1 MKQNRNAPSVASS
14 VAPSLAPSVASIA
27 AASLEDRIE
36 MIRAEIERVVQDRVD
51 TIARE
56 SPGVPKGV
64 IRNLL
69 IARAPSCAC
78 EQYLTLR
85 QQARGDRRG

>member
-1 MKQNRNAPSVASS
+1 MKQNRSNPT
-14 VAPSLAPSVASIA
+14 I
-27 AASLEDRIE
+27 EERIQE
-36 MIRAEIERVVQDRVD
+36 LRGEIERAVQTRVD
-51 TIARE
+51 AIARE

-85 QQARGDRRG
+85 RET

>member
-1 MKQNRNAPSVASS
+1 MKQNRNTPT
-14 VAPSLAPSVASIA
+14 
-27 AASLEDRIE
+27 LEDRIE
-36 MIRAEIERVVQDRVD
+36 QIRAEIERVVQDRVE
-51 TIARE
+51 IVAKE

-78 EQYLTLR
+78 EQYLML
-85 QQARGDRRG
+85 QGRR